1 MGHDD
6 RTDEQLLAA
15 TRQDPAAF
23 GPVYERHAPALLSYL
38 RARTRSTE
46 LALDLTAEVFA
57 AALQSAH
64 RFRPG
69 EAPVRAWL
77 LTIANRKLI
86 DSVRRA
92 RTADRALQRLG
103 IATLGLTSDEIAE
116 VDRRL
121 SEEAEGA
128 LAMRLV
134 GDLPEDQRAA
144 VLARVVEEQEYPA
157 LAARFDTSEQ
167 NVRARVHRGL
177 RRVGVRMIAAREGR
191 QR

>member
-15 TRQDPAAF
+15 TRHDPAAF
-23 GPVYERHAPALLSYL
+23 GPVYERHAPALLAYL

-77 LTIANRKLI
+77 LTIANNKLI
-86 DSVRRA
+86 DSLRRA
-92 RTADRALQRLG
+92 RTADSALQRLG
-103 IATLGLTSDEIAE
+103 IATLDLSQDEIAE

-121 SEEAEGA
+121 SEQADGA
-128 LAMRLV
+128 LALRLV

-144 VLARVVEEQEYPA
+144 VLARVVEEREYA
-157 LAARFDTSEQ
+157 ELAARFQTSEQ

-177 RRVGVRMIAAREGR
+177 RRVGVRMTAVREGR